1 MLEFECA
8 FHGAS
13 PLAGVTIIDG
23 VSGVPALSSSCDL
36 STDSPRGT
44 VSPIMT
50 WRSEG
55 ERAWS
60 CLSWNGVSSL
70 AVRNEA
76 PVPFWLFVSG
86 NRWKPRET
94 LLLNVSFDF

>member
-23 VSGVPALSSSCDL
+23 VSGVPAPSTSCDL
-36 STDSPRGT
+36 STDSLRGT
-44 VSPIMT
+44 VSPIIT

-55 ERAWS
+55 EIACS
-60 CLSWNGVSSL
+60 CLSWNGSSSL
-70 AVRNEA
+70 AVRKEV
-76 PVPFWLFVSG
+76 PVPFWLWF
-86 NRWKPRET
+86 
-94 LLLNVSFDF
+94 

>member
-1 MLEFECA
+1 MLDVALGRSISVLEFECA

-13 PLAGVTIIDG
+13 PLAGVTTIDG

-36 STDSPRGT
+36 STDSLRGT

-55 ERAWS
+55 EITS
-60 CLSWNGVSSL
+60 PCLSWNGSSSL
-70 AVRNEA
+70 VVRKEA
-76 PVPFWLFVSG
+76 AVPF
-86 NRWKPRET
+86 
-94 LLLNVSFDF
+94 